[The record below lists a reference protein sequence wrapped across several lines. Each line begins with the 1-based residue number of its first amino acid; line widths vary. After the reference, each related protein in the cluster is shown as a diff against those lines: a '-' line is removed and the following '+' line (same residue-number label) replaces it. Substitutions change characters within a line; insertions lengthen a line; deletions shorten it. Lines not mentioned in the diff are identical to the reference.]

1 MPGIEIKTSTHIQ
14 TAIGRRLY
22 PDPHIAIVELTSNSY
37 DADADNVN
45 ILVSST
51 QIVTHD
57 DGRGMTEEAL
67 NSFFTIGKSTKPP
80 SDKGREPIGAFG
92 IGKFAILS
100 MADEFEVF
108 TKSGD
113 YRARAIYDHQDA
125 LNAGEYLNDYQ
136 VPVVEYATEEE
147 YGDALIA
154 AMGTSEYYDADK
166 AGVCVV
172 MKNLHRTYSDAT
184 IKQRLSEMLVPQAK
198 DDFDVYV
205 NGELLEERY
214 IHGTRYNIDL
224 STSYGPIV
232 GEVIIAA
239 ESIELADQAGIQVQV
254 QGRGIYR
261 TYFDLYSYDSAAKR
275 LSGYAV
281 ADWLN
286 PVIASNRTELI
297 SSPEKT
303 TFEDAMRDAVRAI
316 LDQEALKRMAEN
328 EERRKKV
335 LDKAVRTV
343 TSVLNQLPEFDFPK
357 RPLQSMIPIG
367 ALDDVIAGKD
377 PSADIEPQGTAAAEI
392 TAARGNRA
400 FDDFL
405 DFMHQ
410 VASQFNV
417 EPSDLPSEIKTLSE
431 ALDMIEQVLKVTVE
445 DLIGPDALNQLLGA
459 IPKSLIGEE
468 GQIEGALRLAANRL
482 EQIVRQAAI
491 ETIEEE
497 SIQNARLPDGVTEKT
512 PITNALELGQVRL
525 SPIAPP
531 QDTTVMDLQ
540 VNPLEEGFTPD
551 APQAQINNFIAAS
564 VENLGVEG
572 PASMVAEGLGFDGI
586 QIYINADHPVYVSI
600 QEDSPNMLA
609 FYQAQLI
616 FGEVILLQNFTPR
629 EAMEKQA
636 ELLRLLLQTDKRMLR
651 G

>member
-1 MPGIEIKTSTHIQ
+1 MSSIEIKTSTHIQ

-22 PDPHIAIVELTSNSY
+22 PDPHLAIVELTSNSY
-37 DADADNVN
+37 DADADIVNV
-45 ILVSST
+45 LVTSST
-51 QIVTHD
+51 IVTHD
-57 DGRGMTEEAL
+57 DGRGMTKDILE
-67 NSFFTIGKSTKPP
+67 NFFTIGKSTKPP
-80 SDKGREPIGAFG
+80 STKDREPIGAFG

-113 YRARAIYDHQDA
+113 YRARAIYDHNDA
-125 LNAGEYLNDYQ
+125 LSAGDFLSDYQ
-136 VPVVEYATEEE
+136 VPVEEFATEEE
-147 YGDALIA
+147 YRDALIA
-154 AMGTSEYYDADK
+154 AMGTDECYDPDK
-166 AGVCVV
+166 AGVCIV
-172 MKNLHRTYSDAT
+172 MKNLHREYSEFT

-214 IHGTRYNIDL
+214 IHGTRYDISL
-224 STSYGPIV
+224 TTSYGPIV
-232 GEVIIAA
+232 GEVVIAA

-261 TYFDLYSYDSAAKR
+261 TYFDLFTYDSAAKR
-275 LSGYAV
+275 LTGYVV

-297 SSPEKT
+297 DSPEKT

-335 LDKAVRTV
+335 LDRAVRTV
-343 TSVLNQLPEFDFPK
+343 TNVLNQLPEFDFPR
-357 RPLQSMIPIG
+357 RPLQSMVPIG
-367 ALDDVIAGKD
+367 ALDEVAAGKD
-377 PSADIEPQGTAAAEI
+377 PSADIEPDGTTDAEI
-392 TAARGNRA
+392 TAAKGNRA
-400 FDDFL
+400 FSDFL
-405 DFMHQ
+405 DFMQQ
-410 VASQFNV
+410 VAAQFNV
-417 EPSDLPSEIKTLSE
+417 EPSDVPSEIRTISE
-431 ALDMIEQVLKVTVE
+431 ALDVIEQVLKVSVE

-459 IPKSLIGEE
+459 VPESFIDEE
-468 GQIEGALRLAANRL
+468 GALEGALRLAANRL
-482 EQIVRQAAI
+482 EEIVRQAAV
-491 ETIEEE
+491 EVVEEE
-497 SIQNARLPDGVTEKT
+497 PLTNAQLPEGVTEKT
-512 PITNALELGQVRL
+512 PITNALELNKVKL

-531 QDTTVMDLQ
+531 NDTTIMDLK

-564 VENLGVEG
+564 VEHLGEEG

-586 QIYINADHPVYVSI
+586 QIYINADHPVYVGI

-616 FGEVILLQNFTPR
+616 FGEVVLMQNFTSR
-629 EAMEKQA
+629 EAMEKQS
-636 ELLRLLLQTDKRMLR
+636 ELMRLLLQADKRMLR